1 MVTVTMAIAAI
12 PIHVATRAGW
22 IPDNDNDGD
31 YGNDAD
37 EDDENDE
44 DDDDN
49 DDDDDDDDWDRPARG
64 GEEMEQEVRRGE
76 QEQECSSWKN
86 HQIQAWIIAFNHQS
100 IKS

>member
-44 DDDDN
+44 DDDD
-49 DDDDDDDDWDRPARG
+49 DD
-64 GEEMEQEVRRGE
+64 
-76 QEQECSSWKN
+76 
-86 HQIQAWIIAFNHQS
+86 
-100 IKS
+100 